1 MERKKQIVSTAFRGA
16 AALAAALL
24 VAAEF
29 WGCAKEA
36 RQPAEKVY
44 LHKVEEGE
52 TVSDVA
58 DEYYGDPQRASA
70 IEKFNGLED
79 ESVPPGTVLRVP
91 MSDADIGRLA
101 TREKARVSY
110 NKGLELVQKAAYVDA
125 VTEFE
130 SALSVDPGFADARYN
145 LGVTLQMLK
154 SYDRAKEQL
163 EKAVE
168 LRPKNTSYQFAL
180 GTALFHL
187 DEFSRAC
194 SAFEA
199 VLESDVED
207 TKALYSLAVCYE
219 KLGEKDKAIAA
230 WERYLELDATSGW
243 AAEARK
249 RLDALK

>member
-1 MERKKQIVSTAFRGA
+1 MERKKQIVGMAYRVAVVGVAS
-16 AALAAALL
+16 LL
-24 VAAEF
+24 VAAAF
-29 WGCAKEA
+29 WGCAKEV

-44 LHKVEEGE
+44 LHKVESGE
-52 TVSDVA
+52 TLSDVA
-58 DEYYGDPQRASA
+58 EEYYGDPQRASA
-70 IEKFNGLED
+70 IEEFNGLGD

-91 MSDADIGRLA
+91 MTDADIGRLA
-101 TREKARVSY
+101 TREKARDSY

-125 VTEFE
+125 VTEFQN
-130 SALSVDPGFADARYN
+130 ALSVDPRFADAMYN

-154 SYDRAKEQL
+154 SYDKAKEQL
-163 EKAVE
+163 QKAVE
-168 LRPKNTSYQFAL
+168 LRPKNSKYQFAL

-187 DEFSRAC
+187 DEFSDAC
-194 SAFEA
+194 RAFEA
-199 VLESDVED
+199 VLESDAEN
-207 TKALYSLAVCYE
+207 TKALYSLAVCFE